1 MQILWRGQRNSHG
14 FSQKAVLTDLGT
26 DGAGGE
32 QHDQWI
38 ILMGA
43 ELMQSI
49 AKQLQT
55 LLNGPR

>member
-1 MQILWRGQRNSHG
+1 M
-14 FSQKAVLTDLGT
+14 LTDLGT